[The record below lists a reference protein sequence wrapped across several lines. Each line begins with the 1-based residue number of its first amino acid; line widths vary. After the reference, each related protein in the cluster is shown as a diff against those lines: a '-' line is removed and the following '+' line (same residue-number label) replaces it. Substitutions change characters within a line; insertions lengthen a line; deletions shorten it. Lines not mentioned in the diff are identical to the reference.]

1 MLMNKIKLFLYLLF
15 FSTLGLA
22 QDTIIEKKKT
32 SFRRQLK
39 SATKVQINQLKNGA
53 LLVCLKTK
61 KPNIAALRK
70 IGKNEQADQ
79 LEKKQ
84 ALLNSNIIA
93 AFKSE
98 FNFCS
103 TYFFFSEYT
112 VHVKEK
118 EFDKVVFL
126 NDKLM
131 PDSNIKFENKSFF
144 VAEFGMLQQDTA
156 RHFSHYSYESDKNF
170 SKKRVS
176 HYNGGPNQ
184 GLNGLIISS
193 DQLIQLRHPF
203 PYFKRTMNPMPKNV
217 VIKRAVRKMN
227 KRLHRFYT
235 KKYLRN

>member
-1 MLMNKIKLFLYLLF
+1 MKKIKLLQCLLF
-15 FSTLGLA
+15 FSTIVFA
-22 QDTIIEKKKT
+22 QEVDSTKSKI
-32 SFRRQLK
+32 SFRKQVNTT
-39 SATKVQINQLKNGA
+39 AKVQINQLKNGV
-53 LLVCLKTK
+53 LLIRLKTK
-61 KPNIAALRK
+61 KPSIAALRRLGRDK
-70 IGKNEQADQ
+70 KAIEMEKEQAQ
-79 LEKKQ
+79 VN
-84 ALLNSNIIA
+84 ANIVA
-93 AFKSE
+93 AFKS
-98 FNFCS
+98 NFTFCP
-103 TYFFFSEYT
+103 TYFFYSDYSNA
-112 VHVKEK
+112 VKGK

-126 NDKLM
+126 NDSLK

-170 SKKRVS
+170 SKKQVS